1 MGRCL
6 LGLLLGLVL
15 PGLVVW
21 LVDRWQVLRRA
32 WLWHRSFG
40 VWWSVRAVLRQVW
53 CDVRRFLG

>member
-1 MGRCL
+1 L